1 MATQL
6 DNNQQATPEA
16 NTNTPA
22 TGKKSA
28 LEKKQSALE
37 KVGKALD
44 KTDKLRAE
52 QLARYNKLAT
62 EIMQLEQPGRFR
74 T

>member
-1 MATQL
+1 METQL
-6 DNNQQATPEA
+6 DNNPEAIPEA

-28 LEKKQSALE
+28 LEKKRSALE
-37 KVGKALD
+37 KVGQALD
-44 KTDKLRAE
+44 KTDKLRSE
-52 QLARYNKLAT
+52 QLERYNKLAA